1 MAKHRSRTRSAG
13 SGGLSS
19 ALVVTLIV
27 GVIAGF
33 VGGFLVAKERYTDR
47 ITEISK
53 MNMEKAVTIDT
64 LNQEIQVLGAQT
76 EAKKK

>member
-1 MAKHRSRTRSAG
+1 MAKHRSNSA
-13 SGGLSS
+13 SGGTLSS
-19 ALVVTLIV
+19 ALVVALII

-53 MNMEKAVTIDT
+53 MNMQKAVTIDS
-64 LNQEIQVLGAQT
+64 LNHEIQVLGAQT
-76 EAKKK
+76 KAEEK